1 MRQGQPSEPLP
12 LETQQLDQPQ
22 KDREGYVYH
31 CSLCDEPL
39 VLSKQQVDPR
49 KILLIFDG
57 VCPGCGFELE
67 NVLNC
72 DSAQVPPGASFY
84 TNPRCNNPYLFFEE
98 RDPFKS
104 ETRRGSALP
113 HDSQPSI
120 STGTERLDRTL
131 VLKFGQLVSLQG
143 ETSHRFSH
151 LLCVR
156 ATLPQP
162 LGAGSDTI
170 FLDGGNLFDT
180 YTISQYAA
188 GLGLDPAK
196 VEERIHL
203 SRAFTHHQLSSLV
216 TEKLP
221 LAIDQHDARLA
232 IVSDITQLYCDPDV
246 RDKREALDLFT
257 KNLQFLGSLA
267 EKKNMLIVIT
277 NLESR
282 SRRMDDA
289 LFRSAHVSARLED
302 RGGFTH
308 LTITRHPLI
317 PQEGSETVT
326 FENQDLGKYL

>member
-1 MRQGQPSEPLP
+1 M
-12 LETQQLDQPQ
+12 
-22 KDREGYVYH
+22 
-31 CSLCDEPL
+31 
-39 VLSKQQVDPR
+39 DPR
-49 KILLIFDG
+49 KILLIFNG
-57 VCPGCGFELE
+57 VCPRCGFELK

-84 TNPRCNNPYLFFEE
+84 TNPRCNNPHLFFEE
-98 RDPFKS
+98 TNPFTS
-104 ETRRGSALP
+104 ETQGQCST

-120 STGTERLDRTL
+120 STGTERLDKTL
-131 VLKFGQLVSLQG
+131 ILKLGQLVSLQG

-180 YTISQYAA
+180 YIISQYAG

-216 TEKLP
+216 MEKLP
-221 LAIDQHDARLA
+221 LEIDQHDARLA

-267 EKKNMLIVIT
+267 EKKNTLIVIT

-282 SRRMDDA
+282 NRRMDNA
-289 LFRSAHVSARLED
+289 LFRLAHVSARLEG
-302 RGGFTH
+302 RGGFTR

-317 PQEGSETVT
+317 PQDRSETVT
-326 FENQDLGKYL
+326 CENQDLGMYL